1 MIRFYLVGILGIV
14 LAAVSQ
20 TLLKFSAR
28 KTYSSKIRE
37 YLNPLVM
44 GAYALLGISML
55 LALVC
60 YRYLG
65 YLNTILL
72 EPLGYLL
79 ILVIGLCVFK
89 ETITKNKAFG
99 MLLVACGIVLFYLS

>member
-1 MIRFYLVGILGIV
+1 MIRYYVVGILGIV

-20 TLLKFSAR
+20 TMLKRSAK
-28 KTYSSKIRE
+28 KTYPSKIRE

-44 GAYALLGISML
+44 GAYVLLGISML

-72 EPLGYLL
+72 EPLGYLF
-79 ILVIGLCVFK
+79 ILVIGVKVFGEK
-89 ETITKNKAFG
+89 ITKRRAIG
-99 MLLVACGIVLFYLS
+99 MACVACGIVLFYLS

>member
-1 MIRFYLVGILGIV
+1 MIRYYLVGILGIA
-14 LAAVSQ
+14 LAALSQ
-20 TLLKFSAR
+20 AMLKFSAK
-28 KTYSSKIRE
+28 KTYPSRIRE

-44 GAYALLGISML
+44 GAYFLLGVSML

-60 YRYLG
+60 YKYLG

-79 ILVIGLCVFK
+79 ILAIGIRVFG
-89 ETITKNKAFG
+89 ETLTKRRAAG
-99 MLLVACGIVLFYLS
+99 MLLVACGIVLF

>member
-1 MIRFYLVGILGIV
+1 MIRYYLVGIFGIV

-20 TLLKFSAR
+20 TMLKFSAK
-28 KTYSSKIRE
+28 KTYPSKIRE
-37 YLNPLVM
+37 YLNPLVI
-44 GAYALLGISML
+44 GAYFLLGVSML

-72 EPLGYLL
+72 EPLGYLF
-79 ILVIGLCVFK
+79 ILFIGVRVFG
-89 ETITKNKAFG
+89 ERITGRKALG
-99 MLLVACGIVLFYLS
+99 MLLVACGIVWFYLS